1 VATLVV
7 DSIRNQDFPV
17 VQCAVVLLAL
27 IIVAVN
33 FLVDMIVGLI
43 DPRIRVGA

>member
-1 VATLVV
+1 
-7 DSIRNQDFPV
+7 V

-27 IIVAVN
+27 IIVSVN

-43 DPRIRVGA
+43 DPRIRIAA

>member
-1 VATLVV
+1 
-7 DSIRNQDFPV
+7 
-17 VQCAVVLLAL
+17 VVLLAL
-27 IIVAVN
+27 IIVSVN

>member
-1 VATLVV
+1 
-7 DSIRNQDFPV
+7 V

-33 FLVDMIVGLI
+33 FAVDMIVGLI